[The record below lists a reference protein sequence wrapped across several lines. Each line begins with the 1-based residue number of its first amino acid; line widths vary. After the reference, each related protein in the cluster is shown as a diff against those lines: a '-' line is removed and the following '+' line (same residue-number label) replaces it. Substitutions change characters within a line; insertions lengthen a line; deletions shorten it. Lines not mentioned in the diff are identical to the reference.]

1 MTETADIAG
10 AAGALEAVALDA
22 DAPQVYRD
30 LAVLKSVMIQ
40 GDTLLIDD
48 RRALLAGLA
57 MAGGSFRVLAQE
69 QLALISVEA
78 GDIDTAMT
86 QFVALAQD
94 AEATRGL
101 RERAFSMIVALGG
114 DIDALVGNI
123 AASDAQDN

>member
-1 MTETADIAG
+1 
-10 AAGALEAVALDA
+10 
-22 DAPQVYRD
+22 
-30 LAVLKSVMIQ
+30 
-40 GDTLLIDD
+40 LIDD

-123 AASDAQDN
+123 AATDAQDN

>member
-1 MTETADIAG
+1 
-10 AAGALEAVALDA
+10 VALDA

-30 LAVLKSVMIQ
+30 LAVLKSVMVQ
-40 GDTLLIDD
+40 GDTLSIED

-57 MAGGSFRVLAQE
+57 MAGGPFRVLAQE

-78 GDIDTAMT
+78 GDIETAVT

-114 DIDALVGNI
+114 DIEALVGDI
-123 AASDAQDN
+123 AATDAQDN